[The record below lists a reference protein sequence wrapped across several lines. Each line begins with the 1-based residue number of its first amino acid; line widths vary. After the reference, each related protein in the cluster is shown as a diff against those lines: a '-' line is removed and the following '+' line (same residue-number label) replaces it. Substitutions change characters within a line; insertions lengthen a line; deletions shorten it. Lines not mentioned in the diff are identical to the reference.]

1 MGARR
6 DMRSGVGQIPK
17 RGHRSPN
24 PEIIGNDAVSQRH
37 VEIATDQDPTTIQV
51 TEVLEPWNIH
61 HGGPS
66 GRFVPY
72 FRAADFL
79 AAAFTLAFLD
89 RRVPTILV
97 RSTRRVE

>member
-1 MGARR
+1 
-6 DMRSGVGQIPK
+6 MRPGVGQIPK

-24 PEIIGNDAVSQRH
+24 PQVIDNDAVSQRH
-37 VEIATDQDPTTIQV
+37 VEVATDQDPTTIQV
-51 TEVLEPWNIH
+51 TEVLQPWNIH
-61 HGGPS
+61 LEEPS